1 LLGRRTGSV
10 SPPGGRIIMIK
21 ILSGIGLVVV
31 ILIIGGIATC
41 SVHSKLLSADAAIQ
55 PALDEAALNSKP
67 LLAALD
73 AYHHEHGFFPTHIE
87 DLRARY
93 GLPADYVYEVLGA
106 GRVYDSF
113 ECASHSGE
121 FYGVIKDPAAYHQR
135 LVSFLRQCVSGYA
148 AFVLK
153 SPRIHT
159 QRSVNS
165 NTVAFARFGSQ
176 DGRWQLDWCE
186 SQAQRGTDAD
196 CRHFPMNE
204 APMFFDSDR
213 KATHKVVYVSRHP
226 TQEAR
231 RAQ

>member
-1 LLGRRTGSV
+1 
-10 SPPGGRIIMIK
+10 MIK
-21 ILSGIGLVVV
+21 VLSAIGLILV
-31 ILIIGGIATC
+31 ILIVGGIATC
-41 SVHSKLLSADAAIQ
+41 SVHSKLLNADAAIQ
-55 PALDEAALNSKP
+55 PALNEAAATSKA

-73 AYHHEHGFFPTHIE
+73 AYHHEHGYFPTHIE
-87 DLRARY
+87 DLQARY
-93 GLPADYVYEVLGA
+93 ALPADYVYEVLGGA
-106 GRVYDSF
+106 RVYNSF
-113 ECASHSGE
+113 ECASHSAQ
-121 FYGVIKDPAAYHQR
+121 FYGVIKDPTAYHQR
-135 LVSFLRQCVSGYA
+135 LVTFLHQCVTGYA

-186 SQAQRGTDAD
+186 SQPQPGGGD

-204 APMFFDSDR
+204 APMFCDTDPTT
-213 KATHKVVYVSRHP
+213 AHGVVYVGHHP
-226 TQEAR
+226 QQATR

>member
-1 LLGRRTGSV
+1 
-10 SPPGGRIIMIK
+10 MIK

-41 SVHSKLLSADAAIQ
+41 SVHSKLLNADAAIQ
-55 PALDEAALNSKP
+55 PALDEAALSSKP

-87 DLRARY
+87 DLQARY
-93 GLPADYVYEVLGA
+93 ALPADYVYEVLGA

-135 LVSFLRQCVSGYA
+135 LVTFLRQCVTGYA

-186 SQAQRGTDAD
+186 SQAQRGTDGD

-204 APMFFDSDR
+204 APMFSDTDR

-226 TQEAR
+226 PQEAR